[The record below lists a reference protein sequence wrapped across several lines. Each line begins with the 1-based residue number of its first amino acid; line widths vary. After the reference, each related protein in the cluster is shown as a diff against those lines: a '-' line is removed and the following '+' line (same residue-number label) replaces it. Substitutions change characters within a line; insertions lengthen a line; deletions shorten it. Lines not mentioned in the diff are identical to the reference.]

1 RRHRRR
7 TPSSHPRHHRHPRA
21 DHHPRRP
28 PARLP
33 TTAPGG
39 QETMSQTVS
48 DAVAR
53 REDSP
58 GALIARYSA
67 DFATVLPT
75 HIRPE
80 TWVRL
85 AQGALRRNP
94 QLEQAAKANP
104 GSLLAAL

>member
-1 RRHRRR
+1 M
-7 TPSSHPRHHRHPRA
+7 T
-21 DHHPRRP
+21 
-28 PARLP
+28 
-33 TTAPGG
+33 
-39 QETMSQTVS
+39 QTVS

-94 QLEQAAKANP
+94 QLEQAARSNP
-104 GSLLAAL
+104 GSLLAALLDAARLGLEPGSEQYYQIGRASCRERV